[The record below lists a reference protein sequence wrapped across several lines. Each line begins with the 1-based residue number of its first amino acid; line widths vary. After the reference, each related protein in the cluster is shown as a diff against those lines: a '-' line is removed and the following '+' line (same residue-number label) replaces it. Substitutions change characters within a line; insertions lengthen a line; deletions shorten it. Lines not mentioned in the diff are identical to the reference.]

1 MPCDSSYQEDGAALV
16 FDDSFEHEVRNPGD
30 NPRAVLIMH
39 FAHPQLMPPGTNGA
53 EMGTSC
59 RMQPETA

>member
-1 MPCDSSYQEDGAALV
+1 
-16 FDDSFEHEVRNPGD
+16 VRNPGD
-30 NPRAVLIMH
+30 GPRAVLIVH

-59 RMQPETA
+59 RVPDAAG